1 MQLKGG
7 DCLPYLRR
15 ETYAADEALQNQE
28 KDKQAQDSLVN
39 HLHRQ
44 ISAHSVKLARL
55 KAEIAAASAKAGGA
69 RRDATETGEAAARVQ
84 DEVKGLL
91 RQWREALTGLNNRDA
106 AFQVQTQSARLSP
119 GITSLWSA
127 PVLCDAVVC
136 DTGHNCW
143 C

>member
-1 MQLKGG
+1 MPLKG
-7 DCLPYLRR
+7 DYCLLYLCR

-44 ISAHSVKLARL
+44 IGAHSVKLARL
-55 KAEIAAASAKAGGA
+55 KAEIAAASAKAVGA

-91 RQWREALTGLNNRDA
+91 RQWREALTGLNSRDA
-106 AFQVQTQSARLSP
+106 ALQVQTQTAKLRL
-119 GITSLWSA
+119 G
-127 PVLCDAVVC
+127 
-136 DTGHNCW
+136 
-143 C
+143 